1 MYKYEENFR
10 IDLQCAISGLG
21 HGLEQY
27 CNSSDV
33 AYAGSQQN
41 KPEPT
46 VVSPE
51 PTQSAE
57 MMEQDTVDI
66 AVEDAR
72 FTTLATVLEAAN
84 LVDTLKSQEPFTI
97 FAPTEEAFGRL
108 PEGTVEGLLEDTPA
122 LTDVLLYQV
131 VSGDVRAADL
141 AEMETVDT
149 LLEEPLTI
157 SIENGEVRING
168 SSVLLSAPST
178 TRNGQE
184 HPSES
189 KASN

>member
-10 IDLQCAISGLG
+10 IDLQCGIFGLG

-157 SIENGEVRING
+157 SIENGEVRIND
-168 SSVLLSAPST
+168 SQVVTADI
-178 TRNGQE
+178 E
-184 HPSES
+184 
-189 KASN
+189 ASN

>member
-1 MYKYEENFR
+1 VRCFWAWSR
-10 IDLQCAISGLG
+10 PVAVLQLLRPDSGDSRANPI
-21 HGLEQY
+21 
-27 CNSSDV
+27 C
-33 AYAGSQQN
+33 
-41 KPEPT
+41 
-46 VVSPE
+46 
-51 PTQSAE
+51 
-57 MMEQDTVDI
+57 
-66 AVEDAR
+66 AVEDGG

-97 FAPTEEAFGRL
+97 FAPTDEAFGRL

-157 SIENGEVRING
+157 SIENGEVRIN
-168 SSVLLSAPST
+168 SSQVVTADI
-178 TRNGQE
+178 E
-184 HPSES
+184 
-189 KASN
+189 ASN